1 MKGFRHKELRLME
14 KSSNAKQLFAR
25 KDEAIQRL
33 TERVETLKTKLEEAR
48 AMVAKK
54 QDSIERLRLQLAS
67 FMSSEGV
74 DTLAHNTQE
83 GMDEFFSETLQEKIY
98 ESFGR
103 VLREKIRERGIEL
116 DGRRVIDFGIG
127 PGIVLEELLG
137 HSKPS
142 RLVGADF
149 STTALEHARKRLPA
163 AHILQRDIYE
173 RIPERFD
180 VAICTEVLEHLEA
193 PDRALANLLRTVDRG
208 GTLILTVPN
217 GRIDRSHFH
226 INFWSPE
233 SWRLFVQAGIDL
245 DERVWS
251 LETGT
256 FSPQQDD
263 IPRINYA
270 IASLDAG
277 TTG

>member
-83 GMDEFFSETLQEKIY
+83 GMDEFFSETLQEKTY
-98 ESFGR
+98 LDFGR
-103 VLREKIRERGIEL
+103 ALRSLVLDQGVTFE
-116 DGRRVIDFGIG
+116 GRRVIDFGVG
-127 PGIVLEELLG
+127 PGLVLEEVLVG
-137 HSKPS
+137 SSPS
-142 RLVGADF
+142 IVVGADF
-149 STTALEHARKRLPA
+149 STIALDHARKRLPNA
-163 AHILQRDIYE
+163 RILQWDIYE
-173 RIPERFD
+173 RFEDRFD

-193 PDRALANLLRTVDRG
+193 PGRALANLLQTIDPG
-208 GTLILTVPN
+208 GSLILTVPN
-217 GRIDRSHFH
+217 GRIDRSHYH

-233 SWRLFVQAGIDL
+233 SWRLFLQEGIDRDDGDWNL
-245 DERVWS
+245 V
-251 LETGT
+251 TGT
-256 FSPQQDD
+256 FSPQDDD

-270 IASLDAG
+270 LINAFAD
-277 TTG
+277 